1 MSERTRSSIQNISCH
16 RSQSCRDN
24 RDKVTRKLEKKIE
37 LFVFFLYLKI
47 HFYWLGTASEL
58 HRQTVDRAQR
68 RFEQKLANSEREL
81 RWAVTQRR
89 DHSSSPAEK
98 RQATQH
104 IQHLRS
110 TLNNDYNQLV
120 QVGEL
125 FSSHLYLS
133 SFSH

>member
-24 RDKVTRKLEKKIE
+24 RDKVTRKLKKIN
-37 LFVFFLYLKI
+37 FFYILKI
-47 HFYWLGTASEL
+47 DFCWLETASEL
-58 HRQTVDRAQR
+58 HRQTIDRAQR
-68 RFEQKLANSEREL
+68 RFEKKLANSEREL
-81 RWAVTQRR
+81 RRAVTQRR
-89 DHSSSPAEK
+89 DHSSSPDEK

-110 TLNNDYNQLV
+110 TLNNDYAQLI

-125 FSSHLYLS
+125 FFFSLSSH
-133 SFSH
+133 